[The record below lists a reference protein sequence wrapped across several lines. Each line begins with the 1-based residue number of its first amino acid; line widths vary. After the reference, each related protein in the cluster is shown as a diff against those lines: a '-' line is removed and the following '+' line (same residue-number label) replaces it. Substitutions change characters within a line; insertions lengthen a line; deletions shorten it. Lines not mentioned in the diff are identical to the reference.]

1 MLAQE
6 DEFPGSNAVLRL
18 SKLPWGL
25 GAAPENA
32 GAQNG
37 FAPVVHWEPLSQVFV
52 TQSTS
57 GSLHLLSEV
66 RGENWGNSSGSAS
79 TGGPQE
85 AGLACSCP
93 LGLAR
98 PVSWG
103 YAGNIDHLHLSK
115 LELAVSR
122 AGLSSPISFHPGNF
136 PGLVTQGGAWHPG
149 RDTRAWLWVVF
160 SLSQGSR
167 SSS

>member
-1 MLAQE
+1 M
-6 DEFPGSNAVLRL
+6 
-18 SKLPWGL
+18 
-25 GAAPENA
+25 
-32 GAQNG
+32 
-37 FAPVVHWEPLSQVFV
+37 VHWEPLSQVFM

-66 RGENWGNSSGSAS
+66 RGANWGNSSGSAS
-79 TGGPQE
+79 TGGPQQ

-103 YAGNIDHLHLSK
+103 YAGHIGHLHLSK

-122 AGLSSPISFHPGNF
+122 AGLSSSISFHPGNF

-160 SLSQGSR
+160 SLSQGS
-167 SSS
+167 SSQFLKRTVPARGLANRQEEKRGPRDAGQKQGAKVRLHLR